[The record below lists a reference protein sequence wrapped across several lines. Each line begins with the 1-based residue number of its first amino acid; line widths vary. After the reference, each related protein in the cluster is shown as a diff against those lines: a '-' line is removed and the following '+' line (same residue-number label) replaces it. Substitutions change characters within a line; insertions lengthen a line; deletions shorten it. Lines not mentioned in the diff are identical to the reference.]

1 MPEKIIELTE
11 EEIKTLKL
19 KKTVEQYLA
28 DDDTVKA
35 LKAAHIATMIAIGEK
50 QMSDFFK

>member
-28 DDDTVKA
+28 DDDTVQA
-35 LKAAHIATMIAIGEK
+35 LKVAHIATMIAIGEK